1 MVRWRRRIVV
11 ATLALLAVS
20 LIPVSGAAAAALQEG
35 RDFRRLNPPIGSD
48 AARIEVVEFFWYGC
62 PHCND
67 LEPHMAAWLG
77 KLPADVSFRRVPA
90 VFPNS
95 PKWAPG
101 ARTYY
106 ALEAMNLLDRLH
118 GEVFAAIH
126 VQRKRLDDEKVLLEW
141 IAAKGVD
148 PGEFLAA
155 WTSFGVQSRVRQAQE
170 LSQRAGLGGV
180 PAIVVDGRYEVRMTE
195 SLKDLPGATDRV
207 IERVRAERGRR

>member
-1 MVRWRRRIVV
+1 MVF

-20 LIPVSGAAAAALQEG
+20 LIPARGAGAAALQEG

-67 LEPHMAAWLG
+67 LEPHMAAWLA
-77 KLPADVSFRRVPA
+77 KLPPDVSFRRVPA
-90 VFPNS
+90 IFPNS
-95 PKWAPG
+95 PRWAPG
-101 ARTYY
+101 ARIYY

-126 VQRKRLDDEKVLLEW
+126 VQRKRLDDERVLLEW
-141 IAAKGVD
+141 IAAKGVE
-148 PGEFLAA
+148 PREFLAA

-195 SLKDLPGATDRV
+195 NLKDLPGATDRV